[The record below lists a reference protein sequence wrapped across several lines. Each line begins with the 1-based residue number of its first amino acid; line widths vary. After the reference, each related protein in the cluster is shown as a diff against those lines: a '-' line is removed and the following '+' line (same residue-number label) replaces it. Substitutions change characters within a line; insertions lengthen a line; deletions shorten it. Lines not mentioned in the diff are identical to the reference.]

1 MLSRKEIKLKK
12 RLETALQ
19 HAELDAYKQLL
30 SQLCEELELNLEDC
44 AAALM
49 YLHQPDLF
57 QQPPAKALVRPE
69 APRPVNL
76 IKKVRYRLEVGSR
89 HQAEIEEIEKVLVE
103 ESGVDKKQITRID
116 IRQNHTIVELPDGM
130 PSDIFKLL
138 TEAEINGQKLRIKRL
153 KPQRRYR
160 RFRR

>member
-1 MLSRKEIKLKK
+1 MHSKKEIKFKNKLA
-12 RLETALQ
+12 TALQ
-19 HAELDAYKQLL
+19 HADLDTYKQLL
-30 SQLCEELELNLEDC
+30 SQLREELDVDLEDC

-49 YLHQPDLF
+49 YLYQPDLF
-57 QQPPAKALVRPE
+57 RQPQAKALVRPQ
-69 APRPVNL
+69 APQPVNL

-89 HQAEIEEIEKVLVE
+89 HQAEIEEIEKILVE